1 MQKIHHSFTIILTA
15 MLLLSSWWSFAQE
28 SKEDLITYAAPNSK
42 FVDINIQ
49 SHKGLPRFGDLYFV
63 RGVTPPTNPQ
73 AYNQLLKMKYLVDA
87 YADMN
92 KEMLT
97 DYDQSRSGDKKL
109 ENSFMTQSQ
118 LLLLASKICTEN
130 ELKKYFCPE
139 KSSKP
144 CTFIN
149 TYGQRSN
156 IGHWGGDRGNKF
168 AQIRSYKAFIKEN
181 LSDLQNWSTTLFKND
196 MELAYMVSRTF
207 VADAYDFQHKG
218 YWIKGNVGGQSPLI
232 SNIRFAP
239 YGQDQQNMGRV
250 KFLLPIT
257 PEKAKSLRFQQRSPI
272 FIVAKVKI
280 YPDKEISSPSNRTPF
295 AYELENTTLEVYKDN
310 ALTEK
315 IGEISIENAT
325 TKY

>member
-1 MQKIHHSFTIILTA
+1 MQKTYHILSIVISIV
-15 MLLLSSWWSFAQE
+15 LLMSPNWSFAQE
-28 SKEDLITYAAPNSK
+28 STEDLITYTAPNIK
-42 FVDINIQ
+42 FVDITIQ
-49 SHKGLPRFGDLYFV
+49 SHKGLPRFGDLYYL

-87 YADMN
+87 YNDMN

-97 DYDQSRSGDKKL
+97 DYDQSKSGDKNL

-139 KSSKP
+139 KTTKP
-144 CTFIN
+144 CAFIDS
-149 TYGQRSN
+149 YGNRKN
-156 IGHWGGDRGNKF
+156 IGHWGGDKGNRF
-168 AQIRSYKAFIKEN
+168 AQIRSYKAFVNEN
-181 LSDLQNWSTTLFKND
+181 LSDLQDWSTTLFKD
-196 MELAYMVSRTF
+196 DIELAYMVSQTF
-207 VADAYDFQHKG
+207 VADAYDFQNKG
-218 YWIKGNVGGQSPLI
+218 YWIKGDVGGSSPLI
-232 SNIRFAP
+232 RNIRFVP
-239 YGQDQQNMGRV
+239 YGQDQQNISQV
-250 KFLLPIT
+250 KFLLSIT
-257 PEKAKSLRFQQRSPI
+257 PEKAKSLRFQQRSPV

-280 YPDKEISSPSNRTPF
+280 YPDNEISSSNNRTPF

-315 IGEISIENAT
+315 IGEISIENAS